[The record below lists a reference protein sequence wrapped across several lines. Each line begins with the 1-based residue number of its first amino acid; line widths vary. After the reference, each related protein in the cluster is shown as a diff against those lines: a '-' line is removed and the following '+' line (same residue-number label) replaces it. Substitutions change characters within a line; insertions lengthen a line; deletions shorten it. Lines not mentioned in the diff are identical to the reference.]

1 MHEAAHDE
9 ARRRTTSQM
18 QSRTL
23 LHTQVAGQTALGE
36 EVCGEL
42 DGTAETSTDHG
53 SSNTTVDTLDTL
65 TFVDLAQSIVRVL
78 VVMLRA
84 DREEG

>member
-1 MHEAAHDE
+1 MHKAAHNKSGY
-9 ARRRTTSQM
+9 RTTAQV

-23 LHTQVAGQTALGE
+23 LHSQMAGQTALGE

-53 SSNTTVDTLDTL
+53 SSDTTVDTLDTL
-65 TFVDLAQSIVRVL
+65 ALVDLAQSV
-78 VVMLRA
+78 
-84 DREEG
+84 D